1 MEICCSLKATVGG
14 FCGFDRKDRTHAT
27 QVIPILSCKKDI
39 SSHLRCCKFS
49 GPQNEVELILS
60 RAGMFKTPHNIE
72 EITICPNH
80 RSVLGVGWSRGSNTR
95 CRIPKE
101 VSGHKGKLPRAD
113 RGVGKRISEIPL
125 NASGKLIQVG
135 SGEYPQKTYSGI

>member
-1 MEICCSLKATVGG
+1 
-14 FCGFDRKDRTHAT
+14 
-27 QVIPILSCKKDI
+27 
-39 SSHLRCCKFS
+39 
-49 GPQNEVELILS
+49 
-60 RAGMFKTPHNIE
+60 MFKTPHNIE

-113 RGVGKRISEIPL
+113 RGVGKRISDILL

-135 SGEYPQKTYSGI
+135 SGEYPQKSYSVI